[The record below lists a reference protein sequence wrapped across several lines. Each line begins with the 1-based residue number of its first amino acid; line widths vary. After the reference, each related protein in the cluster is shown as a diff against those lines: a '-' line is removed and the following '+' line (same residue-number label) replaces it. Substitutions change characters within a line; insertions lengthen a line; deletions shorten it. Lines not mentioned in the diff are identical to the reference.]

1 MRKRNR
7 DPAHLISK
15 EEIMNTYAEKKKS
28 PMLTK
33 KQQSPQKSS
42 DEMLRSGLS
51 SLHSRP
57 AALSEELGNKI
68 RERCGINPASVKV
81 YRDDGLSGLGQK
93 AYAKGA
99 EIHLSGGVSTSGEE
113 GQRVVLHEAAHIA
126 QQGSRSVAG
135 AVNDDP
141 ALEQQAD
148 RVAAGEVMQ
157 GSFSVPVNS
166 ENAPVQGWAPWDK
179 AKKKFAEKK
188 ERDAK
193 RTAAFAEGTSLGNK
207 HLDRLVAAN
216 DWVRDKMDDF
226 RDFRSG
232 VKEKIADKYHGSKF
246 ESGVN
251 KTKGWFKG
259 VGSGIAGMA
268 KSAGNWVKDKATDA
282 GTAIKGSKLGQWV
295 SRKKEER
302 AKKKA
307 EEALKPKEPGKFSKF
322 MTGAKNWVS
331 DKAKSAGG
339 WISDKAKAA
348 GSAIKGSKLGQWVSR
363 KKEERAKKKAAE
375 AQKEPGWFK
384 KTAAAAGEKIKSGAG
399 WVKDKAV
406 KGGTWVK
413 NKAVKA
419 GKWLSKKKD
428 DISDWIEEK
437 KQAYADHD
445 DQRYLKRLVR
455 KGGASA
461 LNAIALADQDL
472 KHGEYS
478 GNVKHRAEAL
488 RDYDEEKRQFMTDEE
503 SKAAKAAK
511 KAEPLSAGKVLDVV
525 GDNVDVVGSVMS
537 AHDARKRGNS
547 QQAALDSMDAINSGM
562 GYVTKG
568 LSSLD
573 LPGLSAVGDVAE
585 MGTTI
590 GKLGI
595 HSYQKHKL
603 NGVDEAGQT
612 AGVDEADQKYMRIA
626 HSGYGNTLDQEI
638 RSGVGDVAK
647 YGISALGSG
656 LSAVTGGVSSTVA
669 KGLNKAVDLGVSHM
683 NSSAREKT
691 DSEIGYEDIFG
702 SVDAAKKFKSKHSI
716 DKNTMEIL
724 MRRNTGSR
732 SMSDLADRSRY
743 EAARVNH
750 QYLAREGDNG
760 AKKMMA
766 AFGEKN
772 FEQTPL
778 SMIDEKIGQSHSLK
792 ELNKRRRLAY

>member
-1 MRKRNR
+1 
-7 DPAHLISK
+7 
-15 EEIMNTYAEKKKS
+15 MNTYVEKKKS

-33 KQQSPQKSS
+33 KQSPQKSS

-113 GQRVVLHEAAHIA
+113 GQRVILHEAAHIA

-157 GSFSVPVNS
+157 GSFSVPMNS

-419 GKWLSKKKD
+419 GKWISKKKD

-511 KAEPLSAGKVLDVV
+511 KAEPLSAGKVLDAV

-792 ELNKRRRLAY
+792 ELNRRRRLAY

>member
-1 MRKRNR
+1 
-7 DPAHLISK
+7 
-15 EEIMNTYAEKKKS
+15 MNTYAEKKKS

-113 GQRVVLHEAAHIA
+113 GQRVILHEAAHIA

-331 DKAKSAGG
+331 DKAKSAGT
-339 WISDKAKAA
+339 
-348 GSAIKGSKLGQWVSR
+348 AIKESKLGQWVSR

-511 KAEPLSAGKVLDVV
+511 KAEPLSAGKVLDAV

-626 HSGYGNTLDQEI
+626 HSGYGNTLDQDI

>member
-1 MRKRNR
+1 
-7 DPAHLISK
+7 
-15 EEIMNTYAEKKKS
+15 MNTYAEKKKS

-51 SLHSRP
+51 SLYSRP

-99 EIHLSGGVSTSGEE
+99 EIHLSGGVSTSGED
-113 GQRVVLHEAAHIA
+113 GQRVILHEAAHIA

-157 GSFSVPVNS
+157 GSFSVPMNS

-331 DKAKSAGG
+331 DKAKSAGT
-339 WISDKAKAA
+339 
-348 GSAIKGSKLGQWVSR
+348 AIKESKLGQWVSR

-419 GKWLSKKKD
+419 GKWISKKKD

-511 KAEPLSAGKVLDVV
+511 KAEPLSAGKVLDAV

>member
-1 MRKRNR
+1 
-7 DPAHLISK
+7 
-15 EEIMNTYAEKKKS
+15 MNTYAEKKKS

-99 EIHLSGGVSTSGEE
+99 EIHLSGGVSTSGED
-113 GQRVVLHEAAHIA
+113 GQRVILHEAAHIA

-157 GSFSVPVNS
+157 GSFSVPMNS

-331 DKAKSAGG
+331 DKAKSAGT
-339 WISDKAKAA
+339 
-348 GSAIKGSKLGQWVSR
+348 AIKESKLGQWVSR

-419 GKWLSKKKD
+419 GKWISKKKD

-511 KAEPLSAGKVLDVV
+511 KAEPLSAGKVLDAV

-626 HSGYGNTLDQEI
+626 HSGYGNTLDQDI

-683 NSSAREKT
+683 NSSA
-691 DSEIGYEDIFG
+691 
-702 SVDAAKKFKSKHSI
+702 
-716 DKNTMEIL
+716 
-724 MRRNTGSR
+724 
-732 SMSDLADRSRY
+732 
-743 EAARVNH
+743 
-750 QYLAREGDNG
+750 
-760 AKKMMA
+760 
-766 AFGEKN
+766 
-772 FEQTPL
+772 
-778 SMIDEKIGQSHSLK
+778 
-792 ELNKRRRLAY
+792 

>member
-1 MRKRNR
+1 
-7 DPAHLISK
+7 
-15 EEIMNTYAEKKKS
+15 MNTYAEKKKS

-99 EIHLSGGVSTSGEE
+99 EIHLSGGVSTSGED
-113 GQRVVLHEAAHIA
+113 GQRVILHEAAHIA

-259 VGSGIAGMA
+259 VGSGIAGIA

-282 GTAIKGSKLGQWV
+282 GT
-295 SRKKEER
+295 
-302 AKKKA
+302 
-307 EEALKPKEPGKFSKF
+307 
-322 MTGAKNWVS
+322 
-331 DKAKSAGG
+331 
-339 WISDKAKAA
+339 
-348 GSAIKGSKLGQWVSR
+348 AIKGSKLGQWVSR

-419 GKWLSKKKD
+419 GKWISKKKD

-455 KGGASA
+455 KGGASV
-461 LNAIALADQDL
+461 LNSIALADQDL

-511 KAEPLSAGKVLDVV
+511 KAEPLSAGKVLDAV

-626 HSGYGNTLDQEI
+626 HSGYGNTLDQDI

-669 KGLNKAVDLGVSHM
+669 KSLNKAVDLGVSHM

-792 ELNKRRRLAY
+792 ELNRRRRLAY

>member
-1 MRKRNR
+1 
-7 DPAHLISK
+7 
-15 EEIMNTYAEKKKS
+15 MNTYAEKKKS

-99 EIHLSGGVSTSGEE
+99 EIHLSGGVSTSGED
-113 GQRVVLHEAAHIA
+113 GQRVILHEAAHIA

-307 EEALKPKEPGKFSKF
+307 EEA
-322 MTGAKNWVS
+322 
-331 DKAKSAGG
+331 
-339 WISDKAKAA
+339 
-348 GSAIKGSKLGQWVSR
+348 
-363 KKEERAKKKAAE
+363 
-375 AQKEPGWFK
+375 QKEPGWFK

-419 GKWLSKKKD
+419 GKWISKKKD

-511 KAEPLSAGKVLDVV
+511 KAEPLSAGKVLDAV

-750 QYLAREGDNG
+750 QYLAKEGDNG

-792 ELNKRRRLAY
+792 ELNRRRRLAY

>member
-1 MRKRNR
+1 
-7 DPAHLISK
+7 
-15 EEIMNTYAEKKKS
+15 MNTYAEKKKS

-282 GTAIKGSKLGQWV
+282 GTAIKGSKLSQWV

-331 DKAKSAGG
+331 DKAKSAGT
-339 WISDKAKAA
+339 
-348 GSAIKGSKLGQWVSR
+348 AIKESKLGQWVSR

-511 KAEPLSAGKVLDVV
+511 KAEPLSAGKVLDAV

-750 QYLAREGDNG
+750 QYLAKEGDNG

-792 ELNKRRRLAY
+792 ELNRRRRLAY

>member
-1 MRKRNR
+1 
-7 DPAHLISK
+7 
-15 EEIMNTYAEKKKS
+15 MNTYAEKKKS

-113 GQRVVLHEAAHIA
+113 GQRVILHEAAHIA

-511 KAEPLSAGKVLDVV
+511 KAEPLSAGKVLDAV

-691 DSEIGYEDIFG
+691 DSDIGYEDIFG

-750 QYLAREGDNG
+750 QYLAKEGDNG

-792 ELNKRRRLAY
+792 ELNRRRRLAY

>member
-1 MRKRNR
+1 
-7 DPAHLISK
+7 
-15 EEIMNTYAEKKKS
+15 MNTYVEKKKS

-113 GQRVVLHEAAHIA
+113 GQRVILHEAAHVA

-307 EEALKPKEPGKFSKF
+307 EEA
-322 MTGAKNWVS
+322 
-331 DKAKSAGG
+331 
-339 WISDKAKAA
+339 
-348 GSAIKGSKLGQWVSR
+348 
-363 KKEERAKKKAAE
+363 
-375 AQKEPGWFK
+375 QKEPGWFK

-511 KAEPLSAGKVLDVV
+511 KAEPLSAGKVLDAV

-792 ELNKRRRLAY
+792 ELNRRRRLAY

>member
-1 MRKRNR
+1 
-7 DPAHLISK
+7 
-15 EEIMNTYAEKKKS
+15 MNTYAEKKKS

-99 EIHLSGGVSTSGEE
+99 EIHLSGGVSTSGED
-113 GQRVVLHEAAHIA
+113 GQRVILHEAAHIA

-331 DKAKSAGG
+331 DKAKSAGT
-339 WISDKAKAA
+339 
-348 GSAIKGSKLGQWVSR
+348 AIKESKLGQWVSR

-511 KAEPLSAGKVLDVV
+511 KAEPLSAGKVLDAV

-750 QYLAREGDNG
+750 QYLAKEGDNG

-792 ELNKRRRLAY
+792 ELNRRRRLAY

>member
-1 MRKRNR
+1 
-7 DPAHLISK
+7 
-15 EEIMNTYAEKKKS
+15 MNTYAEKKKS

-99 EIHLSGGVSTSGEE
+99 EIHLSGGVSTSGED
-113 GQRVVLHEAAHIA
+113 GQRVILHEAAHIA

-157 GSFSVPVNS
+157 GSFSVPMNS

-331 DKAKSAGG
+331 DKAKSAGT
-339 WISDKAKAA
+339 
-348 GSAIKGSKLGQWVSR
+348 AIKESKLGQWVSR

-511 KAEPLSAGKVLDVV
+511 KAEPLSAGKVLDAV

-626 HSGYGNTLDQEI
+626 HSGYGNTLDQDI

-792 ELNKRRRLAY
+792 ELNRRRRLAY

>member
-1 MRKRNR
+1 
-7 DPAHLISK
+7 
-15 EEIMNTYAEKKKS
+15 MNTYAEKKKS

-99 EIHLSGGVSTSGEE
+99 EIHLSGGVSTSGED
-113 GQRVVLHEAAHIA
+113 GQRVILHEAAHIA

-331 DKAKSAGG
+331 DKAKSAGT
-339 WISDKAKAA
+339 
-348 GSAIKGSKLGQWVSR
+348 AIKESKLGQWVSR

-511 KAEPLSAGKVLDVV
+511 KAEPLSAGKVLDAV

-626 HSGYGNTLDQEI
+626 HSGYGNTLDQDI

-702 SVDAAKKFKSKHSI
+702 SVEAAKKFKSKHSI

-792 ELNKRRRLAY
+792 ELNRRRRLAY

>member
-1 MRKRNR
+1 
-7 DPAHLISK
+7 
-15 EEIMNTYAEKKKS
+15 MNTYAEKKKS

-99 EIHLSGGVSTSGEE
+99 EIHLSGGVSTSGED
-113 GQRVVLHEAAHIA
+113 GQRVILHEAAHIA

-511 KAEPLSAGKVLDVV
+511 KAEPLSAGKVLDAV

-626 HSGYGNTLDQEI
+626 HSGYGNTLDQDI

-724 MRRNTGSR
+724 MRRNTASR

>member
-1 MRKRNR
+1 
-7 DPAHLISK
+7 
-15 EEIMNTYAEKKKS
+15 MNTYAEKKKS

-99 EIHLSGGVSTSGEE
+99 EIHLSGGVSTSGED
-113 GQRVVLHEAAHIA
+113 GQRVILHEAAHIA

-216 DWVRDKMDDF
+216 DWVRVKMDDF

-331 DKAKSAGG
+331 DKAKSAG
-339 WISDKAKAA
+339 
-348 GSAIKGSKLGQWVSR
+348 SAIKESKLGQWVSR

-399 WVKDKAV
+399 WVK
-406 KGGTWVK
+406 

-419 GKWLSKKKD
+419 GKWISKKKD

-511 KAEPLSAGKVLDVV
+511 KAEPLSAGKVLDAV

-669 KGLNKAVDLGVSHM
+669 AGLNKAVDLGVSHM

>member
-1 MRKRNR
+1 
-7 DPAHLISK
+7 
-15 EEIMNTYAEKKKS
+15 MNTYAEKKKS

-99 EIHLSGGVSTSGEE
+99 EIHLSGGVSTSGED
-113 GQRVVLHEAAHIA
+113 GQRVILHEAAHIA

-331 DKAKSAGG
+331 DKAKSAGT
-339 WISDKAKAA
+339 
-348 GSAIKGSKLGQWVSR
+348 AIKESKLGQWVSR

-437 KQAYADHD
+437 KQAYADYD

-511 KAEPLSAGKVLDVV
+511 KAEPLSAGKVLDAV

-750 QYLAREGDNG
+750 QYLAKEGDNG

-792 ELNKRRRLAY
+792 ELNRRRRLAY

>member
-1 MRKRNR
+1 
-7 DPAHLISK
+7 
-15 EEIMNTYAEKKKS
+15 MNTYAEKKKS

-42 DEMLRSGLS
+42 DEMLRSELS

-113 GQRVVLHEAAHIA
+113 GQRVILHEAAHIA

-157 GSFSVPVNS
+157 GSFSVPMNS

-282 GTAIKGSKLGQWV
+282 GT
-295 SRKKEER
+295 
-302 AKKKA
+302 
-307 EEALKPKEPGKFSKF
+307 
-322 MTGAKNWVS
+322 
-331 DKAKSAGG
+331 
-339 WISDKAKAA
+339 
-348 GSAIKGSKLGQWVSR
+348 AIKGSKLGQWVSR

-511 KAEPLSAGKVLDVV
+511 KAEPLSAGKVLDAV

-691 DSEIGYEDIFG
+691 DSDIGYEDIFG

-750 QYLAREGDNG
+750 QYLAKEGDNG

>member
-1 MRKRNR
+1 
-7 DPAHLISK
+7 
-15 EEIMNTYAEKKKS
+15 MNTYAEKKKS

-99 EIHLSGGVSTSGEE
+99 EIHLSGGVSTSGED
-113 GQRVVLHEAAHIA
+113 GQRVILHEAAHIA

-259 VGSGIAGMA
+259 VGSGIAGIA

-511 KAEPLSAGKVLDVV
+511 KAEPLSAGKVLDAV

-603 NGVDEAGQT
+603 NGVDDTGQT

-691 DSEIGYEDIFG
+691 DSDIGYEDIFG

-792 ELNKRRRLAY
+792 ELNRRRRLAY

>member
-1 MRKRNR
+1 
-7 DPAHLISK
+7 
-15 EEIMNTYAEKKKS
+15 MNTYAEKKKS

-99 EIHLSGGVSTSGEE
+99 EIHLSGGVSTSGED
-113 GQRVVLHEAAHIA
+113 GQRVILHEAAHIA

-331 DKAKSAGG
+331 DKAKSAG
-339 WISDKAKAA
+339 
-348 GSAIKGSKLGQWVSR
+348 SAIKESKLGQWVSR

-419 GKWLSKKKD
+419 GKWISKKKD

-511 KAEPLSAGKVLDVV
+511 KAEPLSAGKVLDAV

-750 QYLAREGDNG
+750 QYLAKEGDNG

-792 ELNKRRRLAY
+792 ELNRRRRLAY

>member
-1 MRKRNR
+1 
-7 DPAHLISK
+7 
-15 EEIMNTYAEKKKS
+15 MNTYAEKKKS

-419 GKWLSKKKD
+419 GKWISKKKD

-455 KGGASA
+455 KGGASV
-461 LNAIALADQDL
+461 LNSIALADQDL

-511 KAEPLSAGKVLDVV
+511 KAEPLSAGKVLDAV

-626 HSGYGNTLDQEI
+626 HSGYGNTLDQDI

-792 ELNKRRRLAY
+792 ELNRRRRLAY

>member
-1 MRKRNR
+1 
-7 DPAHLISK
+7 
-15 EEIMNTYAEKKKS
+15 
-28 PMLTK
+28 
-33 KQQSPQKSS
+33 
-42 DEMLRSGLS
+42 MLRSGLS

-99 EIHLSGGVSTSGEE
+99 EIHLSGGVSTSGED
-113 GQRVVLHEAAHIA
+113 GQRVILHEAAHIA

-511 KAEPLSAGKVLDVV
+511 KAEPLSAGKVLDAV

-626 HSGYGNTLDQEI
+626 HSGYGNTLDQDI

-792 ELNKRRRLAY
+792 ELNRRRRLAY

>member
-1 MRKRNR
+1 
-7 DPAHLISK
+7 
-15 EEIMNTYAEKKKS
+15 MNTYAEKKKS

-99 EIHLSGGVSTSGEE
+99 EIHLSGGVSTSGED
-113 GQRVVLHEAAHIA
+113 GQRVILHEAAHIA

-157 GSFSVPVNS
+157 GSFSVPMNS

-331 DKAKSAGG
+331 DKAKSAG
-339 WISDKAKAA
+339 
-348 GSAIKGSKLGQWVSR
+348 SAIKESKLGQWVSR

-419 GKWLSKKKD
+419 GKWISKKKD

-455 KGGASA
+455 KGGASV
-461 LNAIALADQDL
+461 LNSIALADQDL

-511 KAEPLSAGKVLDVV
+511 KAEPLSAGKVLDAV

-792 ELNKRRRLAY
+792 ELNRRRRLAY

>member
-1 MRKRNR
+1 
-7 DPAHLISK
+7 
-15 EEIMNTYAEKKKS
+15 MNTYAEKKKS

-113 GQRVVLHEAAHIA
+113 GQRVILHEAAHVA

-331 DKAKSAGG
+331 DKAKSAGT
-339 WISDKAKAA
+339 
-348 GSAIKGSKLGQWVSR
+348 AIKESKLGQWVSR

-511 KAEPLSAGKVLDVV
+511 KAEPLSAGKVLDAV

-691 DSEIGYEDIFG
+691 DSDIGYEDIFG

>member
-1 MRKRNR
+1 
-7 DPAHLISK
+7 
-15 EEIMNTYAEKKKS
+15 MNTYAEKKKS

-113 GQRVVLHEAAHIA
+113 GQRVILHEAAHIA

-511 KAEPLSAGKVLDVV
+511 KAEPLSAGKVLDAV

-750 QYLAREGDNG
+750 QYLAKEGDNG

-792 ELNKRRRLAY
+792 ELNRRRRLAY

>member
-1 MRKRNR
+1 
-7 DPAHLISK
+7 
-15 EEIMNTYAEKKKS
+15 MNTYVEKKKS

-33 KQQSPQKSS
+33 KQSPQKSS

-113 GQRVVLHEAAHIA
+113 GQRVILHEAAHIA

-157 GSFSVPVNS
+157 GSFSVPMNS

-268 KSAGNWVKDKATDA
+268 KAAGNWVKDKATDA

-331 DKAKSAGG
+331 DKAKSAGT
-339 WISDKAKAA
+339 
-348 GSAIKGSKLGQWVSR
+348 AIKESKLGQWVSR

-455 KGGASA
+455 KGGASV
-461 LNAIALADQDL
+461 LNSIALADQDL

-511 KAEPLSAGKVLDVV
+511 KAEPLSAGKVLDAV

-626 HSGYGNTLDQEI
+626 HSGYGNTLDQDI

-792 ELNKRRRLAY
+792 ELNRRRRLAY

>member
-1 MRKRNR
+1 
-7 DPAHLISK
+7 
-15 EEIMNTYAEKKKS
+15 MNTYVEKKKS

-33 KQQSPQKSS
+33 KQSPQKSS

-113 GQRVVLHEAAHIA
+113 GQRVILHEAAHIA

-157 GSFSVPVNS
+157 GSFSVPMNS

-419 GKWLSKKKD
+419 GKWISKKKD

-511 KAEPLSAGKVLDVV
+511 KAEPLSAGKVLDAV

-626 HSGYGNTLDQEI
+626 HSGYGNTLDQDI

-792 ELNKRRRLAY
+792 ELNRRRRLAY

>member
-1 MRKRNR
+1 
-7 DPAHLISK
+7 
-15 EEIMNTYAEKKKS
+15 MNTYVEKKKS

-33 KQQSPQKSS
+33 KQSPQKSS

-113 GQRVVLHEAAHIA
+113 GQRVILHEAAHIA

-157 GSFSVPVNS
+157 GSFSVPMNS

-331 DKAKSAGG
+331 DKAKSAGT
-339 WISDKAKAA
+339 
-348 GSAIKGSKLGQWVSR
+348 AIKESKLGQWVSR

-455 KGGASA
+455 KGGASV
-461 LNAIALADQDL
+461 LNSIALADQDL

-511 KAEPLSAGKVLDVV
+511 KAEPLSAGKVLDAV

-626 HSGYGNTLDQEI
+626 HSGYGNTLDQDI

-691 DSEIGYEDIFG
+691 DSDIGYEDIFG

-792 ELNKRRRLAY
+792 ELNRRRRLAY

>member
-1 MRKRNR
+1 
-7 DPAHLISK
+7 
-15 EEIMNTYAEKKKS
+15 MNTYAEKKKS

-99 EIHLSGGVSTSGEE
+99 EIHLSGGVSTSGED
-113 GQRVVLHEAAHIA
+113 GQRVILHEAAHIA

-157 GSFSVPVNS
+157 GSFSVPMNS

-331 DKAKSAGG
+331 DKAKSAG
-339 WISDKAKAA
+339 
-348 GSAIKGSKLGQWVSR
+348 SAIKESKLGQWVSR

-375 AQKEPGWFK
+375 AQKEPGW
-384 KTAAAAGEKIKSGAG
+384 
-399 WVKDKAV
+399 VKDKAV

-419 GKWLSKKKD
+419 GKWISKKKD

-511 KAEPLSAGKVLDVV
+511 KAEPLSAGKVLDAV

-691 DSEIGYEDIFG
+691 DSDIGYEDIFG

-792 ELNKRRRLAY
+792 ELNRRRRLAY

>member
-1 MRKRNR
+1 
-7 DPAHLISK
+7 
-15 EEIMNTYAEKKKS
+15 MNTYAEKKKS

-331 DKAKSAGG
+331 DKAKSAGT
-339 WISDKAKAA
+339 
-348 GSAIKGSKLGQWVSR
+348 AIKESKLGQWVSR

-511 KAEPLSAGKVLDVV
+511 KAEPLSAGKVLDAV

-603 NGVDEAGQT
+603 NGVDDTGQT

-691 DSEIGYEDIFG
+691 DSDIGYEDIFG

>member
-1 MRKRNR
+1 
-7 DPAHLISK
+7 
-15 EEIMNTYAEKKKS
+15 MNTYAEKKKS

-113 GQRVVLHEAAHIA
+113 GQRVILHEAAHIA

-511 KAEPLSAGKVLDVV
+511 KSEPLSAGKVLDVV

-750 QYLAREGDNG
+750 QYLAKEGDNG

-792 ELNKRRRLAY
+792 ELNRRRRLAY

>member
-1 MRKRNR
+1 
-7 DPAHLISK
+7 
-15 EEIMNTYAEKKKS
+15 MNTYAEKKKS

-99 EIHLSGGVSTSGEE
+99 EIHLSGGVSTSGED
-113 GQRVVLHEAAHIA
+113 GQRVILHEAAHIA

-331 DKAKSAGG
+331 DKAKSAGT
-339 WISDKAKAA
+339 
-348 GSAIKGSKLGQWVSR
+348 AIKESKLGQWVSR

-419 GKWLSKKKD
+419 GKWISKKKD

-455 KGGASA
+455 KGGASV
-461 LNAIALADQDL
+461 LNSIALADQDL

-511 KAEPLSAGKVLDVV
+511 KAEPLSAGKVLDAV

-568 LSSLD
+568 PSSLD

-626 HSGYGNTLDQEI
+626 HSGYGNTLDQDI

-669 KGLNKAVDLGVSHM
+669 KSLNKAVDLGVSHM

-792 ELNKRRRLAY
+792 ELNRRRRLAY

>member
-1 MRKRNR
+1 
-7 DPAHLISK
+7 
-15 EEIMNTYAEKKKS
+15 MNTYVEKKKS

-331 DKAKSAGG
+331 DKAKSAGT
-339 WISDKAKAA
+339 
-348 GSAIKGSKLGQWVSR
+348 AIKESKLGQWVSR
-363 KKEERAKKKAAE
+363 KKEERAKKMAAE

-511 KAEPLSAGKVLDVV
+511 KAEPLSAGKVLDAV

-626 HSGYGNTLDQEI
+626 HSGYGNTLDQDI

-792 ELNKRRRLAY
+792 ELNRRRRLAY

>member
-1 MRKRNR
+1 
-7 DPAHLISK
+7 
-15 EEIMNTYAEKKKS
+15 MNTYAEKKKS

-99 EIHLSGGVSTSGEE
+99 EIHLSGGVSTSGEY
-113 GQRVVLHEAAHIA
+113 GQRVILHEAAHIA

-331 DKAKSAGG
+331 DKAKSAGT
-339 WISDKAKAA
+339 
-348 GSAIKGSKLGQWVSR
+348 AIKESKLGQWVSR

-419 GKWLSKKKD
+419 GKWISKKKD

-455 KGGASA
+455 KGGASV
-461 LNAIALADQDL
+461 LNSIALADQDL

-511 KAEPLSAGKVLDVV
+511 KAEPLSAGKVLDAV

-626 HSGYGNTLDQEI
+626 HSGYGNTLDQDI

-792 ELNKRRRLAY
+792 ELNRRRRLAY

>member
-1 MRKRNR
+1 
-7 DPAHLISK
+7 
-15 EEIMNTYAEKKKS
+15 MNTYAEKKKS

-99 EIHLSGGVSTSGEE
+99 EIHLSGGVSTSGED
-113 GQRVVLHEAAHIA
+113 GQRVILHEAAHIA

-157 GSFSVPVNS
+157 GSFSVPMNS

-419 GKWLSKKKD
+419 GKWISKKKD

-511 KAEPLSAGKVLDVV
+511 KAEPLSAGKVLDAV

-626 HSGYGNTLDQEI
+626 HSGYGNTLDQDI

-792 ELNKRRRLAY
+792 ELNRRRRLAY

>member
-1 MRKRNR
+1 
-7 DPAHLISK
+7 
-15 EEIMNTYAEKKKS
+15 MNTYAEKKKS

-331 DKAKSAGG
+331 DKAKSAGT
-339 WISDKAKAA
+339 
-348 GSAIKGSKLGQWVSR
+348 AIKGSKLGQWVSR

-511 KAEPLSAGKVLDVV
+511 KAEPLSAGKVLDAV

-626 HSGYGNTLDQEI
+626 HSGYGNTLDQDI

-792 ELNKRRRLAY
+792 ELNRRRRLAY

>member
-1 MRKRNR
+1 
-7 DPAHLISK
+7 
-15 EEIMNTYAEKKKS
+15 MNTYAEKKKS

-99 EIHLSGGVSTSGEE
+99 EIHLSGGVSTSGED
-113 GQRVVLHEAAHIA
+113 GQRVILHEAAHIA

-157 GSFSVPVNS
+157 GSFSVPMNS

-282 GTAIKGSKLGQWV
+282 GTAIKGSKLGQCV

-331 DKAKSAGG
+331 DKAKSAGT
-339 WISDKAKAA
+339 
-348 GSAIKGSKLGQWVSR
+348 AIKESKLGQWVSR

-511 KAEPLSAGKVLDVV
+511 KAEPLSAGKVLDAV

-626 HSGYGNTLDQEI
+626 HSGYGNTLDQDI

-691 DSEIGYEDIFG
+691 DSEIGYEDILG

-792 ELNKRRRLAY
+792 ELNRRRRLAY

>member
-1 MRKRNR
+1 
-7 DPAHLISK
+7 
-15 EEIMNTYAEKKKS
+15 
-28 PMLTK
+28 MLTK

-99 EIHLSGGVSTSGEE
+99 EIHLSGGVSTSGED
-113 GQRVVLHEAAHIA
+113 GQRVILHEAAHIA

-792 ELNKRRRLAY
+792 ELNRRRRLAY

>member
-1 MRKRNR
+1 
-7 DPAHLISK
+7 
-15 EEIMNTYAEKKKS
+15 MNTYAEKKKS

-99 EIHLSGGVSTSGEE
+99 EIHLSGGVSTSGED

-348 GSAIKGSKLGQWVSR
+348 GTAIKESKLGQWVSR

-511 KAEPLSAGKVLDVV
+511 KAEPLSAGKVLDAV

-691 DSEIGYEDIFG
+691 DSDIGYEDIFG

-792 ELNKRRRLAY
+792 ELNRRRRLAY

>member
-1 MRKRNR
+1 
-7 DPAHLISK
+7 
-15 EEIMNTYAEKKKS
+15 MNTYVEKKKS

-33 KQQSPQKSS
+33 KQSPQKSS

-113 GQRVVLHEAAHIA
+113 GQRVILHEAAHIA

-157 GSFSVPVNS
+157 GSFSVPMNS

-331 DKAKSAGG
+331 DKAKSAGT
-339 WISDKAKAA
+339 
-348 GSAIKGSKLGQWVSR
+348 AIKESKLGQWVSR

-455 KGGASA
+455 KGGASV
-461 LNAIALADQDL
+461 LNSIALADQDL

-511 KAEPLSAGKVLDVV
+511 KAEPLSAGKVLDAV

-626 HSGYGNTLDQEI
+626 HSGYGNTLDQDI

-750 QYLAREGDNG
+750 QYLAREVDNG

-792 ELNKRRRLAY
+792 ELNRRRRLAY

>member
-1 MRKRNR
+1 
-7 DPAHLISK
+7 
-15 EEIMNTYAEKKKS
+15 MNTYVEKKKS

-33 KQQSPQKSS
+33 KQSPQKSS

-113 GQRVVLHEAAHIA
+113 GQRVILHEAAHIA

-157 GSFSVPVNS
+157 GSFSVPMNS

-331 DKAKSAGG
+331 DKAKSAGT
-339 WISDKAKAA
+339 
-348 GSAIKGSKLGQWVSR
+348 AIKESKLGQWVSR

-419 GKWLSKKKD
+419 GKWISKKKD

-511 KAEPLSAGKVLDVV
+511 KAEPLSAGKVLDAV

-702 SVDAAKKFKSKHSI
+702 SVEAAKKFKSKHSI

-792 ELNKRRRLAY
+792 EINRRRRLAY

>member
-1 MRKRNR
+1 
-7 DPAHLISK
+7 
-15 EEIMNTYAEKKKS
+15 MNTYAEKKKS

-99 EIHLSGGVSTSGEE
+99 EIHLSGGVSTSGED
-113 GQRVVLHEAAHIA
+113 GQRVILHEAAHIA

-157 GSFSVPVNS
+157 GSFSVPMNS

-331 DKAKSAGG
+331 DKAKSAGT
-339 WISDKAKAA
+339 
-348 GSAIKGSKLGQWVSR
+348 AIKESKLGQWVSR

-375 AQKEPGWFK
+375 AQKEP
-384 KTAAAAGEKIKSGAG
+384 G

-511 KAEPLSAGKVLDVV
+511 KAEPLSAGKVLDAV

-626 HSGYGNTLDQEI
+626 HSGYGNTLDQDI

-792 ELNKRRRLAY
+792 ELNRRRRLAY